1 MVPHPPPAGR
11 PVPVIERARIGAA
24 LRRWLLSGLL
34 VLVPLIV
41 TLWVLEWVISTL
53 DQTLNI
59 LPEAWQPERWL
70 GVRVPGMG
78 VLLALAIVL
87 GIGALASNYVGNQLV
102 AWWHALLQRIPVVR
116 SIYSGVKQVSDT
128 LLSEKGNAFR
138 QALLVQ
144 WPREGMWT
152 IAFLTG
158 APGGDVAR
166 HLPPQDYLSVYVP
179 TTPNPTGGYFVIV
192 HRRDVVPLAMS
203 VDEALTYVISMGVI
217 VPGGRKPAALA
228 PEPASGTA

>member
-1 MVPHPPPAGR
+1 M
-11 PVPVIERARIGAA
+11 PVIERARIGAA

-41 TLWVLEWVISTL
+41 TFWVLEWVISTL

-59 LPEAWQPERWL
+59 LPEGWQPERWL

-87 GIGALASNYVGNQLV
+87 SIGALASNYVGNQLV

-144 WPREGMWT
+144 WPREGLWT

-217 VPGGRKPAALA
+217 VPGGRKP
-228 PEPASGTA
+228 GTAAPAPLTGAA

>member
-1 MVPHPPPAGR
+1 
-11 PVPVIERARIGAA
+11 VPVIDRGRIVGA
-24 LRRWLLSGLL
+24 LRRWLLAGLL

-41 TLWVLEWVISTL
+41 TLWVLDWVISTL

-59 LPEAWQPERWL
+59 LPDAWQPERWI
-70 GVRVPGMG
+70 GTRIPGLG
-78 VLLALAIVL
+78 VLLALSIVL
-87 GIGALASNYVGNQLV
+87 GIGALASNYVGNQLI

-192 HRRDVVPLAMS
+192 HRRDVVPLAMT

-217 VPGGRKPAALA
+217 VPGGRKSALPPGVAVTSGPA
-228 PEPASGTA
+228 

>member
-1 MVPHPPPAGR
+1 M
-11 PVPVIERARIGAA
+11 PVIERARIGAA

-144 WPREGMWT
+144 WPREGLWT

-166 HLPPQDYLSVYVP
+166 HLPAQDYLSVYVP

-217 VPGGRKPAALA
+217 VPGARKPGAAL
-228 PEPASGTA
+228 PASSSGAA